1 MKFFMTGR
9 KNREQTRSIGWFFSE
24 KNFIVLVMD
33 IINTV
38 FRIVG
43 GLCLFLYGMKVMSD
57 GIQQAAGERLQRVLG
72 FMTRNRFV
80 GVLTGFVVTAI
91 IQSSS
96 ATTVMVVSF
105 VNAGLLTLTQSI
117 GVIMGANIG
126 TTITAWIVSL
136 VGFSLDISAIA
147 LPAVGVGFIVRIIK
161 WKYQNL
167 GEVILGFGFLFMGL
181 DILTASMPSLGDSV
195 NLVSRVSNM
204 GFLSVLIG
212 AGAGLLMTLI
222 THSSS
227 ASTAIML
234 TMAFNGVVDY
244 RMAAAMILGANMGT
258 TIDAALASIGT
269 KTAAKQAALVHVLFN
284 VIGTFW
290 ALPLLGPLL
299 VLVEL
304 VTPGTVLPG
313 MIRDPVIPAHL
324 AMFHTVFNVVNAL
337 LFFPFVKPFAALV
350 SIIVKDDKPAPAPK
364 HYRLVYRTASIQD
377 TPELSII
384 RAEKEI
390 RDMAGIVSSMYVR
403 FSGVLRT
410 LRETD
415 DRKRTVEEMVAE
427 IKEKEEYADEMR
439 EALTSFLIER
449 TREQL
454 NPRSEYRVSQLL
466 RIIGDLEDMT
476 DDCYSVSLLLE
487 RSVKKNHLF
496 KEKEMEALFPY
507 VGLVE
512 EFLSLLQDQLGRTP
526 GPEQV
531 EHARSLEE
539 QIDSSRNKL
548 RKLGRKRIEAGV
560 DVKTE
565 LLFIDLVR
573 RIEKIGDYCFDIAAA
588 LSPQGSIAR
597 RGAPGPSS

>member
-1 MKFFMTGR
+1 
-9 KNREQTRSIGWFFSE
+9 
-24 KNFIVLVMD
+24 
-33 IINTV
+33 
-38 FRIVG
+38 
-43 GLCLFLYGMKVMSD
+43 
-57 GIQQAAGERLQRVLG
+57 
-72 FMTRNRFV
+72 
-80 GVLTGFVVTAI
+80 VVTAI

-126 TTITAWIVSL
+126 TTVTAWIVSL
-136 VGFSLDISAIA
+136 IGFSLEISAIA
-147 LPAVGVGFIVRIIK
+147 LPAVGIGFVVRIIK
-161 WKYQNL
+161 WKHQDL
-167 GEVILGFGFLFMGL
+167 GEVILGFGLLFMGL
-181 DILTASMPSLGDSV
+181 DFLTKSMPSLGDSV
-195 NLVSRVSNM
+195 NLISRMSNL

-244 RMAAAMILGANMGT
+244 RMAAAMILGANIGT
-258 TIDAALASIGT
+258 TIDAALAAIGT
-269 KTAAKQAALVHVLFN
+269 KTTAKQAALVHVLFN
-284 VIGTFW
+284 VIGTLW

-304 VTPGTVLPG
+304 VTPGTVAAG
-313 MIRDPVIPAHL
+313 MVRDPMIPTHL
-324 AMFHTVFNVVNAL
+324 AMLHTVFNVVNTL

-350 SIIVKDDKPAPAPK
+350 SIIVKDDKPAPVPT
-364 HYRLVYRTASIQD
+364 HYQLVYRTASIQD
-377 TPELSII
+377 TPELNIL

-390 RDMAGIVSSMYVR
+390 RDMVGIVSSMYVR
-403 FSGVLRT
+403 FSGVLKT
-410 LRETD
+410 LRETG
-415 DRKRTVEEMVAE
+415 DREKAVVELVAE
-427 IKEKEEYADEMR
+427 LKEKEEYTDEMR
-439 EALTSFLIER
+439 EVLTSFLIER

-476 DDCYSVSLLLE
+476 DDCYSVSLLIE
-487 RSVKKNHLF
+487 RSVKKNHIF
-496 KEKEMEALFPY
+496 REKEMGALFPY

-512 EFLSLLQDQLGRTP
+512 EFLSLLREQLGRP
-526 GPEQV
+526 LSQEQL
-531 EHARSLEE
+531 EHARDLEE
-539 QIDSSRNKL
+539 KIDSSRNKL

-573 RIEKIGDYCFDIAAA
+573 RIEKIGDYCFDITAA
-588 LSPQGSIAR
+588 LSPQGAIAR
-597 RGAPGPSS
+597 RGMPGPSS

>member
-1 MKFFMTGR
+1 MA
-9 KNREQTRSIGWFFSE
+9 
-24 KNFIVLVMD
+24 V
-33 IINTV
+33 INTV
-38 FRIVG
+38 FRIIG
-43 GLCLFLYGMKVMSD
+43 GLCLFLYGMKMMSD
-57 GIQQAAGERLQRVLG
+57 GIQQTAGDRLQRVLG
-72 FMTRNRFV
+72 FMTGNRFM
-80 GVLTGFVVTAI
+80 GVLTGFAVTAI

-126 TTITAWIVSL
+126 TTVTAWIVSL
-136 VGFSLDISAIA
+136 VGFSLQISALA

-161 WKYQNL
+161 WKHQNL
-167 GEVILGFGFLFMGL
+167 GEVIFGFGILFMGL
-181 DILTASMPSLGDSV
+181 DFLTKSMPSLGDSV
-195 NLVSRVSNM
+195 NIIARVSNL
-204 GFLSVLIG
+204 GFFSVLIG

-244 RMAAAMILGANMGT
+244 RMAASMILGANIGT
-258 TIDAALASIGT
+258 TIDAALAAIGT
-269 KTAAKQAALVHVLFN
+269 RTAAKQAALVHILFN

-304 VTPGTVLPG
+304 VTPGTVVSG
-313 MIRDPVIPAHL
+313 MVRDPVIPAHL
-324 AMFHTVFNVVNAL
+324 AMFHTVFNVVNTL

-350 SIIVKDDKPAPAPK
+350 SIIVKDDKPAPVSR
-364 HYRLVYRTASIQD
+364 HYRLVYRAASIQD
-377 TPELSII
+377 TPELSIL
-384 RAEKEI
+384 RVEKEI

-403 FSGVLRT
+403 FSGVLET
-410 LRETD
+410 LRETG
-415 DRKRTVEEMVAE
+415 DREKAVAE
-427 IKEKEEYADEMR
+427 MTAEMKEKEEYADEMR
-439 EALTSFLIER
+439 EVLTSFLIER

-487 RSVKKNHLF
+487 RSVKKNHIF
-496 KEKEMEALFPY
+496 QEKEMGALSPY

-512 EFLSLLQDQLGRTP
+512 EFLSLLQDQLGRTLS
-526 GPEQV
+526 PEQL
-531 EHARSLEE
+531 EYARELEE
-539 QIDSSRNKL
+539 KIDSSRNKL

-560 DVKTE
+560 DVKAE

-588 LSPQGSIAR
+588 LSPQGVIAR
-597 RGAPGPSS
+597 RGAPGLSS